1 MSARFASPAAP
12 GGMPETP
19 LPGSS
24 FLGRCRKL
32 LIVAI
37 FVIILGRVVMLNV
50 GVSLNKIGA
59 RDLASP
65 FTRPVPSLDALLL
78 RQQWSLFTDISPFNY
93 TTHFEVT
100 MDDGSTVALSDSA
113 QQHATGW
120 KSVLFYSELKIQN
133 NLYASPDGQRRYL
146 EYLIRRNRIDPSQIE
161 GGVIFIRY
169 RNLLKREEAAAAG
182 TYYGPEIRY
191 DLFRF

>member
-1 MSARFASPAAP
+1 
-12 GGMPETP
+12 MPERP

-24 FLGRCRKL
+24 FPGRCRKL

-50 GVSLNKIGA
+50 GVSLDKIGA

-100 MDDGSTVALSDSA
+100 MEDGSTVPVRFRSA
-113 QQHATGW
+113 TCDRLEER
-120 KSVLFYSELKIQN
+120 SLYMRTKIQN
-133 NLYASPDGQRRYL
+133 NLSCSPQTDNVAIW
-146 EYLIRRNRIDPSQIE
+146 YLIRRNRIDPSQIE

-169 RNLLKREEAAAAG
+169 RNLLKRDEAAAAG

>member
-1 MSARFASPAAP
+1 
-12 GGMPETP
+12 MPETP

-24 FLGRCRKL
+24 FPGRCRKL

-50 GVSLNKIGA
+50 GVSLDKIGA

-100 MDDGSTVALSDSA
+100 MEDGSTVPLSDSA
-113 QQHATGW
+113 QQNATGW
-120 KSVLFYSELKIQN
+120 KSVLFYSEPKIQN

-182 TYYGPEIRY
+182 THYGPEIRY